1 MQIDAT
7 YTKAYL
13 RRGIAHRRLGQHA
26 QAVTDLDVVLERE
39 PRNHEAAE
47 HRRCSQIELE
57 KAQKEVKVA
66 GGATSAAVAGVPKQS
81 RLIIEEVDGD
91 SDDDAADATPATPA
105 ELERLYREE
114 KEKDQRERE
123 RAARN
128 ESGAK
133 MRPGRNVD
141 PQAMQESEE
150 LLGSLAKM
158 AGVSAPPA
166 PPTQQPPKTDV
177 AAHDAQ
183 FMPSASFAGP
193 RPGKVFKRGPQGL
206 GYYHDPTSAQKGA
219 AVPAAQNRALG
230 SSSAGMRRLQIE
242 EDDEL
247 SLIHI

>member
-1 MQIDAT
+1 MAN
-7 YTKAYL
+7 
-13 RRGIAHRRLGQHA
+13 A

-81 RLIIEEVDGD
+81 RLIIEKVDGD
-91 SDDDAADATPATPA
+91 SDDDAADTPPA
-105 ELERLYREE
+105 GGAERLYREE
-114 KEKDQRERE
+114 EKDQRERE
-123 RAARN
+123 RAARS

-141 PQAMQESEE
+141 PQAMQEARSFWA
-150 LLGSLAKM
+150 LAKM

-166 PPTQQPPKTDV
+166 PPTKEPPKTDV

-183 FMPSASFAGP
+183 FMPSASLPARDRARSSTRTAGP
-193 RPGKVFKRGPQGL
+193 WILPRPE
-206 GYYHDPTSAQKGA
+206 
-219 AVPAAQNRALG
+219 
-230 SSSAGMRRLQIE
+230 IC
-242 EDDEL
+242 
-247 SLIHI
+247 